1 MTSLSRP
8 GAARSPAL
16 AERLQTLRRLPD
28 RPALTAAVSGLLAL
42 LFMGAVLL
50 HSDGDISRL
59 VHAGPPWTSAR
70 TAPGSLTVQAGDEAF
85 DGQFFYRLGVSPLS
99 TERSV
104 SGVRFDLPALRNAR
118 WLYGGLAW
126 LGSGGDPDLVPWA
139 LAAINLAA
147 AVAVGGLAG
156 ALARDSGRHA
166 GFGLLLAL
174 YPGFVYSMSLDTT
187 ELLAAAFLLAALL
200 ALRRGQWAVAALA
213 FSAAVLTR
221 DTTVVVVVGA
231 AVAAMVQLWTA
242 RRRGPTTDPRPS
254 GPLIASIVPLGVFAG
269 WQLLQRA
276 RFGALPLTSSGD
288 NNLSA
293 PLRGLGHELGR
304 SLPPSGGVEAFR
316 LLSLIVLLATVV
328 AAATTIRSSA
338 APLAEKLAWVPAV
351 LVLVVL
357 NAYLWSAATAFMRA
371 GTEAYLLSGLVLLG
385 SRHRWTSL
393 MVLPVAGLW
402 FLTAVAQVG
411 KAG

>member
-1 MTSLSRP
+1 M
-8 GAARSPAL
+8 
-16 AERLQTLRRLPD
+16 
-28 RPALTAAVSGLLAL
+28 
-42 LFMGAVLL
+42 
-50 HSDGDISRL
+50 
-59 VHAGPPWTSAR
+59 
-70 TAPGSLTVQAGDEAF
+70 
-85 DGQFFYRLGVSPLS
+85 
-99 TERSV
+99 
-104 SGVRFDLPALRNAR
+104 
-118 WLYGGLAW
+118 
-126 LGSGGDPDLVPWA
+126 
-139 LAAINLAA
+139 
-147 AVAVGGLAG
+147 
-156 ALARDSGRHA
+156 
-166 GFGLLLAL
+166 
-174 YPGFVYSMSLDTT
+174 
-187 ELLAAAFLLAALL
+187 
-200 ALRRGQWAVAALA
+200 
-213 FSAAVLTR
+213 
-221 DTTVVVVVGA
+221 
-231 AVAAMVQLWTA
+231 TA

-385 SRHRWTSL
+385 SRRRWTSL
-393 MVLPVAGLW
+393 MLLPVAGLW

>member
-8 GAARSPAL
+8 GAARSPAM

-50 HSDGDISRL
+50 SSDGDISRL

-156 ALARDSGRHA
+156 ALARDSAATPGSVCCSRCIRDSCTRCRSTPASCWPPRSCSPPCWPCGVGNGRW
-166 GFGLLLAL
+166 
-174 YPGFVYSMSLDTT
+174 
-187 ELLAAAFLLAALL
+187 
-200 ALRRGQWAVAALA
+200 RRW
-213 FSAAVLTR
+213 
-221 DTTVVVVVGA
+221 
-231 AVAAMVQLWTA
+231 
-242 RRRGPTTDPRPS
+242 PS
-254 GPLIASIVPLGVFAG
+254 
-269 WQLLQRA
+269 R
-276 RFGALPLTSSGD
+276 
-288 NNLSA
+288 
-293 PLRGLGHELGR
+293 
-304 SLPPSGGVEAFR
+304 PPS
-316 LLSLIVLLATVV
+316 
-328 AAATTIRSSA
+328 
-338 APLAEKLAWVPAV
+338 
-351 LVLVVL
+351 
-357 NAYLWSAATAFMRA
+357 
-371 GTEAYLLSGLVLLG
+371 
-385 SRHRWTSL
+385 
-393 MVLPVAGLW
+393 
-402 FLTAVAQVG
+402 
-411 KAG
+411 